1 VTLTARL
8 SALAS
13 AASLATLLL
22 FAAPE
27 ARAQSAEP
35 LEEREVPTL
44 SLPEEAAGPEQTLER
59 LEEHLNAIRSL
70 QGRFVQ
76 TTSRGGRAEGEV
88 ALLRPGR
95 VRFDYDSP
103 NPTLLVADGLN
114 FVVYD
119 RELEQA
125 TMIPLRRTP
134 LWLLL
139 REEVRLDDGL
149 DILEVERGDGYVA
162 VLLRQADAPE
172 EGTIEL
178 VFETEPLAL
187 RLWEV
192 VDSQGVR
199 TQVELFDLDYETRP
213 SPVLFNVQDLPGI
226 RPPGFD
232 RTN

>member
-1 VTLTARL
+1 MTLIARL
-8 SALAS
+8 AAAPLAVLLL
-13 AASLATLLL
+13 LAT
-22 FAAPE
+22 PQDQ
-27 ARAQSAEP
+27 ARAQTAP
-35 LEEREVPTL
+35 LESREVPALALPAEAEAEPEATL
-44 SLPEEAAGPEQTLER
+44 RRVEDY
-59 LEEHLNAIRSL
+59 LNGIRSL

-95 VRFDYDSP
+95 VRFDYDAP
-103 NPTLLVADGLN
+103 NPTLLVADGAN

-139 REEVRLDDGL
+139 REQVRLDDGL
-149 DILEVERGDGYVA
+149 EVLAVERGQGFVA
-162 VLLRQADAPE
+162 VRLRQADAQE

-178 VFETEPLAL
+178 LFDDAPLAL
-187 RLWEV
+187 RRWEV

-199 TQVELFDLDYETRP
+199 TQVALHDLDYDSRP
-213 SPVLFNVQDLPGI
+213 SPILFNVQDLPGI

-232 RTN
+232 RMN

>member
-1 VTLTARL
+1 MTLTARL
-8 SALAS
+8 FALAS
-13 AASLATLLL
+13 AAPLAALLL
-22 FAAPE
+22 LAAPE
-27 ARAQSAEP
+27 VRAQSSEP

-44 SLPEEAAGPEQTLER
+44 TLPEEAAGPEQTLER
-59 LEEHLNAIRSL
+59 VEQYLNGIRSL

-114 FVVYD
+114 FVIYD

-125 TMIPLRRTP
+125 TMIPLSRTP

-139 REEVRLDDGL
+139 REEVRFDDGL
-149 DILEVERGDGYVA
+149 DVLDVERGAGYLA
-162 VLLRQADAPE
+162 VLLRQAGAPE

-178 VFETEPLAL
+178 VFETDPLEL

-192 VDSQGVR
+192 EDSQGVR